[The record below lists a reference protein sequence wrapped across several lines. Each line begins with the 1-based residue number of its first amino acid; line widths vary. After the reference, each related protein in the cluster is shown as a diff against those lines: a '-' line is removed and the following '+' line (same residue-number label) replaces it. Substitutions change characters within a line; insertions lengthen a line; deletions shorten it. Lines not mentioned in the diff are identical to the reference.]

1 MIAGDMSCEVRS
13 MNSFRSSLPAGGGNR
28 LPSSPL
34 LSQKKKR
41 GAESDDLTSI
51 PIARDS
57 RRNADHRDGDR
68 HRLADEKIR
77 IDHAGESREAELINL
92 SGGGAMVEVDFT
104 PRLWDRVELH
114 LGSGVPIECAVRWVR
129 DNRLG
134 LEFAHET
141 RIGAS
146 PEERDSILLN
156 VIRRTFPDVNEV
168 PTEEPLHNQSPPSP
182 VVDEARRVERRH
194 PLIWN
199 GQLLY
204 NHDEHAV
211 RLRNISATG
220 ALVECHST
228 VPEGAEVMLDLGSEV
243 SIFARVSWNRGDQ
256 YGLAFTSPFDL
267 ARLAETRS
275 PEVAPTRWSRPTF
288 LNAGQGAENAWADGW
303 ARPSIDKLRE
313 DLEGFLKH

>member
-1 MIAGDMSCEVRS
+1 MGAAGHRAARRSAHASSRSFSACRLPDRNCSRPMIAGDMSCEVRS

-114 LGSGVPIECAVRWVR
+114 LGSGV
-129 DNRLG
+129 
-134 LEFAHET
+134 
-141 RIGAS
+141 
-146 PEERDSILLN
+146 
-156 VIRRTFPDVNEV
+156 
-168 PTEEPLHNQSPPSP
+168 
-182 VVDEARRVERRH
+182 
-194 PLIWN
+194 
-199 GQLLY
+199 
-204 NHDEHAV
+204 
-211 RLRNISATG
+211 
-220 ALVECHST
+220 
-228 VPEGAEVMLDLGSEV
+228 
-243 SIFARVSWNRGDQ
+243 
-256 YGLAFTSPFDL
+256 
-267 ARLAETRS
+267 
-275 PEVAPTRWSRPTF
+275 
-288 LNAGQGAENAWADGW
+288 
-303 ARPSIDKLRE
+303 
-313 DLEGFLKH
+313 